1 MRPSPTS
8 DENPPIS
15 WSVSQDLRNVRPWS
29 RVGEAC
35 APQGPPGEVVA
46 QHGTAPGA
54 PQARC
59 TEQGH
64 ASFLL
69 LLLKLPCF
77 ILIAA
82 WAVDDED
89 DRALC
94 VEVAWSPSAA
104 LGVRS
109 GAPKHVWTL
118 DHVQVLFPS
127 LRWQGRKSSRSQRAV
142 REGIRITSGPNKS
155 LNRFVGLS
163 QNSFGVGGGCVLSN
177 SGV

>member
-1 MRPSPTS
+1 MKTPQSRGPCPKTCVTSGPGAGSGRPA
-8 DENPPIS
+8 
-15 WSVSQDLRNVRPWS
+15 RP
-29 RVGEAC
+29 RVPRERWWPSTGQLLV
-35 APQGPPGEVVA
+35 PRRLVA
-46 QHGTAPGA
+46 QSRDMPRFYFSCSSSPA
-54 PQARC
+54 
-59 TEQGH
+59 
-64 ASFLL
+64 
-69 LLLKLPCF
+69 F